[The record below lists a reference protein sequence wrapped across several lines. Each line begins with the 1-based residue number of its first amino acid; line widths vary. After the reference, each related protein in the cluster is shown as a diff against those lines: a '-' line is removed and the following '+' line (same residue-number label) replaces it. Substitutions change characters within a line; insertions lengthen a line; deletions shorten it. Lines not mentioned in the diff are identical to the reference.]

1 MASMSGWFEGA
12 ILSLMFVLVLT
23 GVVVYFNVDYSK
35 SNNIGL
41 LTNDTMN
48 DLIGY
53 QKISQDEIGSG
64 EASFTSAAGM
74 TLSSSWT
81 LMKAAIS
88 IIWNFITGQ
97 WLETICTDYMHLP
110 AVVALL
116 LRILYTIS
124 LVWIIIR
131 ILFKVAP

>member
-1 MASMSGWFEGA
+1 MSGWFEGA
-12 ILSLMFVLVLT
+12 IFALMFVLVLT
-23 GVVVYFNVDYSK
+23 GIVVIFNLDYGK
-35 SNNIGL
+35 SNSVGL

-53 QKISQDEIGSG
+53 QTTAQNEIGSG

-81 LMKAAIS
+81 LLKAAIN
-88 IIWNFITGQ
+88 IIWNFITGE
-97 WLETICTDYMHLP
+97 WLEIVCTYMHLP
-110 AVVALL
+110 SVVALL
-116 LRILYTIS
+116 LRILYS
-124 LVWIIIR
+124 LSMVWIIIK